1 MWGLRGQRKRG
12 RRLGSKNKTTLAR
25 LGLAVPS
32 APPPAPQTETTECG
46 TIDSSDSV
54 TRKRKRGRALGSK
67 NKETLARLAL
77 AMQYAKS
84 LAPHADTSLLYD
96 TLAPYAGT
104 SLLYD
109 TLTRVVKKRGR
120 PHNAA
125 TKQEDRKSQYAV
137 VLGGRAGEDASGG
150 AAAGGSLLQARLSD
164 RYADVC

>member
-1 MWGLRGQRKRG
+1 MRGLRGQRKRG

-25 LGLAVPS
+25 LELAVPS

-96 TLAPYAGT
+96 TL
-104 SLLYD
+104 
-109 TLTRVVKKRGR
+109 TRVVKKRGR

-137 VLGGRAGEDASGG
+137 VLGGRAGEFACEDASGG

>member
-1 MWGLRGQRKRG
+1 M
-12 RRLGSKNKTTLAR
+12 
-25 LGLAVPS
+25 
-32 APPPAPQTETTECG
+32 
-46 TIDSSDSV
+46 

-77 AMQYAKS
+77 AMQCTKS

-96 TLAPYAGT
+96 TLAPHASHAGT

-120 PHNAA
+120 PRKAA
-125 TKQEDRKSQYAV
+125 TQQEDRKSQYAV
-137 VLGGRAGEDASGG
+137 ILGGRAGEDASGG